1 MYGAMYAVQW
11 AFENGYSSVVLHY
24 DYEGIEKWATGVWT
38 AKNPHTK
45 EICCIY
51 EKYAGEDGSYIP
63 ESKSTL
69 RRLL

>member
-1 MYGAMYAVQW
+1 MG
-11 AFENGYSSVVLHY
+11 NGCMDCEEST
-24 DYEGIEKWATGVWT
+24 YE
-38 AKNPHTK
+38 

-69 RRLL
+69 WRLL